1 MKNRLLLALV
11 TASALTI
18 SSLFAAESAKEQT
31 LTGKAMC
38 AKCELNQADKC
49 TNALQVAGKDGKV
62 TTYTLADNK
71 VSKDFHGQVCQATLD
86 GVSVTGTVAMVNGKP
101 VITASKIAV
110 K

>member
-1 MKNRLLLALV
+1 MKRHVLLALA
-11 TASALTI
+11 TAGALTVG
-18 SSLFAAESAKEQT
+18 SVFAADSAKEQT

-62 TTYTLADNK
+62 TTYILAENK
-71 VSKDFHGQVCQATLD
+71 VSKDFHGKVCKGTLD
-86 GVSVTGTVAMVNGKP
+86 GVSVTGSVAKVDGKQ
-101 VITASKIAV
+101 VITASKIAA